1 MLNQQ
6 KHVRFVC
13 SERTLRLSTEPT
25 ELLSVA
31 YRAYKNTSFAA
42 MTYMLAAAAHGL
54 DTAPMEGFDA
64 NAVHKALG
72 LPERYS
78 VPLIVATGYAQVAL
92 TSALSCALHS
102 CALLVVD
109 LHSSNEPK

>member
-1 MLNQQ
+1 
-6 KHVRFVC
+6 
-13 SERTLRLSTEPT
+13 
-25 ELLSVA
+25 
-31 YRAYKNTSFAA
+31 

-64 NAVHKALG
+64 DAVHKALG

-92 TSALSCALHS
+92 TPNPNLGFNTQEHRRGLCAVPFTASCVCSFTHAS
-102 CALLVVD
+102 
-109 LHSSNEPK
+109 EPLP